1 MLRNLTV
8 LEVISEL
15 HKHKTT
21 MLTIQIK
28 KTIYTHG
35 VKQIGFLIEILKK
48 LIEVN
53 LHVHYIKCSF
63 ISII

>member
-28 KTIYTHG
+28 KTTYTHG
-35 VKQIGFLIEILKK
+35 VKQIGFLIEILK
-48 LIEVN
+48 N
-53 LHVHYIKCSF
+53 
-63 ISII
+63 